1 MEGSL
6 MNTMTNGIQQINE
19 CRQLAQQL
27 ITQTQQGSQQ
37 YRQML
42 QQEQQNAQMLEQL
55 VQRERLAVQNLQ
67 RSLEQHDLAIRKCQE
82 VINVCNQIQQGI
94 SGQMGMQ
101 QTFLQQGTGFHTNS
115 FHPTGGVV
123 NHGMHQTGFSQ
134 GH

>member
-1 MEGSL
+1 
-6 MNTMTNGIQQINE
+6 MNTMINGIQQINE

-27 ITQTQQGSQQ
+27 IAQTQQGSQQ

-55 VQRERLAVQNLQ
+55 VQRERVAVQNIQ
-67 RSLEQHDLAIRKCQE
+67 RSLEQHDLAIRKCQD
-82 VINVCNQIQQGI
+82 VINVCNQLQQGI

-101 QTFLQQGTGFHTNS
+101 ETFSHQGTGFHANS
-115 FHPTGGVV
+115 LHPSGGII
-123 NHGMHQTGFSQ
+123 NQGMPYTGFSQ